1 MKNRKIMSEM
11 NVVPYIDVMLV
22 LLIIFMLTA
31 PVMNKSIDINMPEVK
46 DGDGYT
52 VVDKEMSIVFIK
64 ANGEVYLNDKKI
76 KIENIGDFIK
86 DKKEVI
92 NVASDTSLTYG
103 DLVKKMEVLK
113 ENGYHNISLVLDIIK
128 E

>member
-76 KIENIGDFIK
+76 KIENIGNFIK

-103 DLVKKMEVLK
+103 NLVKKMEVLK

>member
-1 MKNRKIMSEM
+1 M